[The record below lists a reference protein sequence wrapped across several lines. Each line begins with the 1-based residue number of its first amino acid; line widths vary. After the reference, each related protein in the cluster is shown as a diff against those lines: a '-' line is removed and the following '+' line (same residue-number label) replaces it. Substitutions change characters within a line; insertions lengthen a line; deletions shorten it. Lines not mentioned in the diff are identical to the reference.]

1 MEINEKLIDFRFTA
15 QEDDKNLSNEIRAT
29 FTAKW
34 PEREEW
40 KVHPSY
46 PNCDPKTNST
56 LTGHI

>member
-1 MEINEKLIDFRFTA
+1 MEINEKLILDSQHR

-40 KVHPSY
+40 KVHLSY